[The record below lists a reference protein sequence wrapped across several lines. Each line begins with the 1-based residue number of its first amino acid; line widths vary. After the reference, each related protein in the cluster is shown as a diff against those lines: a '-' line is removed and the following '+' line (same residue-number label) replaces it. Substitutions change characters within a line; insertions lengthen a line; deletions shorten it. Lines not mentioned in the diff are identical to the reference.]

1 MKKDPVKRDFIL
13 TDAVLK
19 QKADEMIALID
30 RDITEFTDRGYTA
43 AKKTEFTTARN
54 AVDNFTSDEQME
66 AIKMALTE
74 QKDAARSV
82 LEKSMRS
89 IFKAAENVYGQFSA
103 KYKEFGNAMISQQSD
118 SELVRTGK
126 AMSTTATKYLTALA
140 TEGVTAAKI
149 TTLNTQRD
157 ALDVAIDAQ
166 AKGISDRDVAT
177 EDRIEALNNLYRL
190 LTKYAGT
197 GQDIFYETDEAKY
210 NDYIIYDTPDGLPG
224 DTPPP
229 PLPL

>member
-13 TDAVLK
+13 TDGVLK
-19 QKADEMIALID
+19 QKADEMIDLID

-54 AVDNFTSDEQME
+54 VVDNFTSDEQME

-74 QKDAARSV
+74 QKDGARSV

-118 SELVRTGK
+118 
-126 AMSTTATKYLTALA
+126 
-140 TEGVTAAKI
+140 
-149 TTLNTQRD
+149 
-157 ALDVAIDAQ
+157 
-166 AKGISDRDVAT
+166 
-177 EDRIEALNNLYRL
+177 
-190 LTKYAGT
+190 
-197 GQDIFYETDEAKY
+197 
-210 NDYIIYDTPDGLPG
+210 
-224 DTPPP
+224 
-229 PLPL
+229 

>member
-1 MKKDPVKRDFIL
+1 MKKDPVKRNFIL

-30 RDITEFTDRGYTA
+30 RDIVEFTDRGYNA

-54 AVDNFTSDEQME
+54 TVENFPSDEQLE
-66 AIKMALTE
+66 AVKMALTE

-89 IFKAAENVYGQFSA
+89 IFKAAENVYGQSSA

-118 SELVRTGK
+118 SEIVRTGK

-140 TEGVTAAKI
+140 AEGLTAAKI
-149 TTLNTQRD
+149 TALNTQRD

-190 LTKYAGT
+190 ITKYAGT

-210 NDYIIYDTPDGLPG
+210 NDYVIYDTPDGLP

-229 PLPL
+229 PSPL